1 MLTRF
6 AISFARIHIGGADA
20 THPVSWSWEPA
31 LTLPLLALGILLL
44 LGIVRL
50 GKRTHCSRPWRN
62 NAVVLGLGWLSL
74 LLALN
79 SPIHQF
85 GEHLFWVHMIQ
96 HEILLLVS
104 APLLVLGNAWATILA
119 ALPLAVSARLAH
131 GLRIT
136 GIQAI
141 MLALSRPLP
150 AWFLGA
156 AALWIW
162 HLPKLFDATLDS
174 DWVHAAQHLSFLSTA
189 FLFWLSLLE
198 SRARQASYGA
208 SILYLFTTAVHTSF
222 LGVLLTY
229 SARPW
234 YSSYIQTAP
243 PFGYTPLQDQQLGGL
258 IMWVPAGAVFTTIAL
273 CLVPA
278 WLRASDTRHA
288 LWSEETN
295 AAKAEGSQP

>member
-1 MLTRF
+1 MLTCF
-6 AISFARIHIGGADA
+6 AISFAHIHIGAADA
-20 THPVSWSWEPA
+20 TREVAWSWEPA
-31 LTLPLLALGILLL
+31 LILPLAAFGIFLLA
-44 LGIVRL
+44 GIVRL
-50 GKRTHCSRPWRN
+50 GKRTHCSRQWRN
-62 NAVVLGLGWLSL
+62 HTVLLALGWLSL

-79 SPIHQF
+79 SPIHQL

-96 HEILLLVS
+96 HEILLLIS
-104 APLLVLGNAWATILA
+104 APLLVLGNVWATILS
-119 ALPLAVSARLAH
+119 ALPLAASARLAH
-131 GLRIT
+131 GLRIS
-136 GIQAI
+136 GIQAAI
-141 MLALSRPLP
+141 LFLSRPLP

-162 HLPKLFDATLDS
+162 HVPRLFDATLDS

-198 SRARQASYGA
+198 SRARQASYGV

-234 YSSYIQTAP
+234 YSAYTQTAL

-258 IMWVPAGAVFTTIAL
+258 IMWVPAGVVFTTIAL

-288 LWSEETN
+288 LWSDETN
-295 AAKAEGSQP
+295 VAKAERSHP